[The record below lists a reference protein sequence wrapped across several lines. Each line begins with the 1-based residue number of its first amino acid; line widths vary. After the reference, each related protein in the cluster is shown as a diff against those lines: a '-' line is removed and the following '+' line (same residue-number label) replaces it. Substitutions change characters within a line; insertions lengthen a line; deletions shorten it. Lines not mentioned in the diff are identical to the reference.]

1 MPFTIIRQ
9 DITRMKVDAIV
20 NAANT
25 GLRMGGGVCG
35 AVFRAAGMGEMIAA
49 CAAVGGCK
57 TGGAVITPGFKLDAK
72 YVIHAVGPVY
82 QDGTKGEAA
91 LLRSCYLSALRLAKE
106 NKCASIAFPLISS
119 GIYGYPK
126 AEAFG
131 IAAAAIAD
139 FLSEN
144 EMDIY
149 LAVFDKAALSVSET
163 LMGEVK
169 RFVDENYVAEQ
180 TLFFSRREPEEMLE
194 RAMDLEACM
203 PAVQPVQ
210 AAGSA
215 KKAAAAKANKSLE
228 SMICDLDE
236 SFSETLLRLI
246 DKTGESDAAVYKRAN
261 IDRRHFSKI
270 RSNPA
275 YVPSKRTVLAF
286 AVALH
291 LSVEETKDL
300 LSRAGFALSRSHKM
314 DVIVEY
320 FIRSGNYDIQ
330 TINQVLFG
338 YDQPLL
344 GG

>member
-1 MPFTIIRQ
+1 
-9 DITRMKVDAIV
+9 
-20 NAANT
+20 
-25 GLRMGGGVCG
+25 
-35 AVFRAAGMGEMIAA
+35 
-49 CAAVGGCK
+49 
-57 TGGAVITPGFKLDAK
+57 
-72 YVIHAVGPVY
+72 
-82 QDGTKGEAA
+82 
-91 LLRSCYLSALRLAKE
+91 KE
-106 NKCASIAFPLISS
+106 NKCTSIAFPLISS

-139 FLSEN
+139 FLAEN

-169 RFVDENYVAEQ
+169 RFVDENYVMERERY
-180 TLFFSRREPEEMLE
+180 FSRNMAQIFEE

-203 PAVQPVQ
+203 PAVQPVK

-215 KKAAAAKANKSLE
+215 KKAAAAKTNKSLE

-270 RSNPA
+270 RNNPG
-275 YVPSKRTVLAF
+275 YMPTKSTVLAF
-286 AVALH
+286 AVALK
-291 LSVEETKDL
+291 LSLAETKDL
-300 LSRAGFALSRSHKM
+300 LSRAGYALSRSRKM
-314 DVIVEY
+314 DVIVEF

-330 TINQVLFG
+330 TINQVLFQ